1 MRVTLEGIT
10 AELAPPKSSITL
22 KKSRMPGVVAKF
34 KCECG
39 IRELSITSEMIKS
52 VPFHHSSATA
62 FGQVKA
68 SKDYIGEVNLAY
80 GPDFVR
86 YAEKLQLTRQKWAAI
101 ENHPAYSSTMQVKC
115 PACKRVYS
123 ITVDF
128 SHDLEP
134 HPPITNIEA
143 LKRFGLN
150 ESHKTKIV
158 LARVAF
164 LKGFADW
171 PELKR
176 YLVDLL
182 KETEVVHSI
191 LDSLG
196 NNLKK
201 TAQKNPPK
209 TPTGQKF
216 IDSLA
221 LSLNEL
227 HQDFQQKAHEKL
239 EALLRTVFNE
249 TIAEKIEEE
258 GGEKS

>member
-1 MRVTLEGIT
+1 MKTTIDGIT
-10 AELAPPKSSITL
+10 VELLPPKPSITL
-22 KKSRMPGVVAKF
+22 KKSRMLGVVAKF
-34 KCECG
+34 PCDCG
-39 IRELSITSEMIKS
+39 IRELSITSDMLKS
-52 VPFHHSSATA
+52 IPHHHSSATA

-68 SKDYIGEVNLAY
+68 SKEYTKELNAAY
-80 GPDFVR
+80 TPDFIN
-86 YAEKLQLTRQKWAAI
+86 YAEKIQLTRQKWAAI

-123 ITVDF
+123 IAVDF

-134 HPPITNIEA
+134 HPPLTQIEA
-143 LKRFGLN
+143 LAQFGFG
-150 ESHKTKIV
+150 ESNKTKTI
-158 LARVAF
+158 LARVGF
-164 LKGFADW
+164 QKGFADW
-171 PELKR
+171 REFR
-176 YLVDLL
+176 AHLL
-182 KETEVVHSI
+182 NLSKEVKIIHGI

-196 NNLKK
+196 NHLQKTLKK
-201 TAQKNPPK
+201 NAPQ

-249 TIAEKIEEE
+249 TVAEKIEEE
-258 GGEKS
+258 GGEES